1 MSRRTS
7 RLVAVVGALCLLSAT
22 APTLGCGDGRPAF
35 CDQLQ
40 EVSSLRSLRTA
51 IEQGDLSDARAE
63 ARRLREVADDAPPEV
78 RSRFRA
84 LAGAVN
90 DLVELLAA
98 ERTPVAR
105 GPGSGTG
112 TGTPSTT
119 VTAGGD
125 VATSGPNSGVDA
137 GTSSAEPA
145 EVERRR
151 EQLNRRLGELGD
163 DSSAVTAWAAET
175 CGVDLAG

>member
-1 MSRRTS
+1 MA
-7 RLVAVVGALCLLSAT
+7 AVVGTLCLLSAGAST
-22 APTLGCGDGRPAF
+22 IGCGDGRPDF

-51 IEQGDLSDARAE
+51 IEQGDLSTARSE

-84 LAGAVN
+84 LAGAVT
-90 DLVELLAA
+90 DVVELLSA
-98 ERTPVAR
+98 EQAPVTR
-105 GPGSGTG
+105 GPGSGVE
-112 TGTPSTT
+112 GTPPGDRAPTT
-119 VTAGGD
+119 DGGPTAGP
-125 VATSGPNSGVDA
+125 APEA
-137 GTSSAEPA
+137 GSEPA

-163 DSSAVTAWAAET
+163 DGSAVTAWAAET
-175 CGVDLAG
+175 CGIDLAG